1 MREAHNK
8 GMALLMTLL
17 VVTLLSVLIIGMH
30 SRSLLA
36 LTKAKNSVNSLN
48 ASYVMRSGVSAAM
61 GFLER
66 DARETTI
73 DSLSEAWAQEIVR
86 FPVGEGTVSIRIGDE
101 ASRFNIN
108 TLVTPQGKI
117 NDKAVERFGR
127 LLKVVGSKE
136 ALSEIVAEWLKSNR
150 GGLSYTFRDASE
162 LRLVPEV
169 GSETVNK
176 VEKYVTVYTDPMNE
190 RNININTAG
199 REVLLALSPQ
209 LNESLVEG
217 IMGYRRATPF
227 QEIGEVK
234 NVQGINDAILST
246 FSDVIDVKS
255 SNFSVW
261 AEAKVADVVRRGSAL
276 VRRDGGNVRLVAW
289 KEE

>member
-1 MREAHNK
+1 MREEHNK

-17 VVTLLSVLIIGMH
+17 VVTLLSVLIIAMH

-61 GFLER
+61 GFLEK
-66 DARETTI
+66 DAKATTI

-108 TLVTPQGKI
+108 TLVSPQGKI

-136 ALSEIVAEWLKSNR
+136 ALSEIVAEWLRSNR

-176 VEKYVTVYTDPMNE
+176 IEKYVTVYTDRMNE
-190 RNININTAG
+190 RNININTVG

>member
-1 MREAHNK
+1 VHNK

-17 VVTLLSVLIIGMH
+17 VVTLLSVLILGMH

-48 ASYVMRSGVSAAM
+48 ASYIMRSGVSAAM

-66 DARETTI
+66 DARETPI
-73 DSLSEAWAQEIVR
+73 DTLSEAWAHEVVH

-127 LLKVVGSKE
+127 LLRSVGSTE
-136 ALSEIVAEWLKSNR
+136 ALSGTVAEWLRSNR
-150 GGLSYTFRDASE
+150 KRLSYTFRDASE
-162 LRLVPEV
+162 LLLVPGV
-169 GSETVNK
+169 GSETVNR
-176 VEKYVTVYTDPMNE
+176 VEKYVTVYTNRMNE
-190 RNININTAG
+190 RNININTVG

-209 LNESLVEG
+209 LNEALVEG
-217 IMGYRRATPF
+217 IMGHRRATPF

-234 NVQGINDAILST
+234 KVQGINDEILST
-246 FSDVIDVKS
+246 FSDVIDVRS
-255 SNFSVW
+255 SSFSVW

-276 VRRDGGNVRLVAW
+276 VGRDGEKVRLVAW

>member
-1 MREAHNK
+1 MHNK

-17 VVTLLSVLIIGMH
+17 VVTLLSVLILGMH

-66 DARETTI
+66 DARETSI

-86 FPVGEGTVSIRIGDE
+86 FPVGDGTVSIRIGDE

-108 TLVTPQGKI
+108 TLVTPQGEI

-127 LLKVVGSKE
+127 LLRLVGSKE
-136 ALSEIVAEWLKSNR
+136 ALSETVAEWLRSNR
-150 GGLSYTFRDASE
+150 ERLSYTFRDASE

-169 GSETVNK
+169 GSEAVNK
-176 VEKYVTVYTDPMNE
+176 VEKYVTVYTDRMNE
-190 RNININTAG
+190 RNININTVG

-209 LNESLVEG
+209 LNEALVEG
-217 IMGYRRATPF
+217 IIGHRQATPF

-234 NVQGINDAILST
+234 RVQGINDEILST

-255 SNFSVW
+255 SSFSVW

-276 VRRDGGNVRLVAW
+276 VIRNGTKVRLMAW

>member
-1 MREAHNK
+1 
-8 GMALLMTLL
+8 
-17 VVTLLSVLIIGMH
+17 
-30 SRSLLA
+30 
-36 LTKAKNSVNSLN
+36 
-48 ASYVMRSGVSAAM
+48 
-61 GFLER
+61 
-66 DARETTI
+66 
-73 DSLSEAWAQEIVR
+73 
-86 FPVGEGTVSIRIGDE
+86 
-101 ASRFNIN
+101 
-108 TLVTPQGKI
+108 
-117 NDKAVERFGR
+117 
-127 LLKVVGSKE
+127 
-136 ALSEIVAEWLKSNR
+136 
-150 GGLSYTFRDASE
+150 
-162 LRLVPEV
+162 
-169 GSETVNK
+169 
-176 VEKYVTVYTDPMNE
+176 MNE

>member
-1 MREAHNK
+1 
-8 GMALLMTLL
+8 MALLMTLL

-66 DARETTI
+66 DARETSI
-73 DSLSEAWAQEIVR
+73 DSLSETRAHEVVA
-86 FPVGEGTVSIRIGDE
+86 FPVGEGTVSFRIEDE

-127 LLKVVGSKE
+127 LLGIVGSKE
-136 ALSEIVAEWLKSNR
+136 ALSEIAAEWLRSNR
-150 GGLSYTFRDASE
+150 ERLSYTFRDASE
-162 LRLVPEV
+162 LRLVPGV
-169 GSETVNK
+169 GSETVNR
-176 VEKYVTVYTDPMNE
+176 VEKYVTVYTDRMNE
-190 RNININTAG
+190 RNININTVG

-209 LNESLVEG
+209 LNEALVEG
-217 IMGYRRATPF
+217 IMGRRQATPF

-234 NVQGINDAILST
+234 KVQGINDEILST
-246 FSDVIDVKS
+246 FSDVIDVRS
-255 SNFSVW
+255 SSFRVW
-261 AEAKVADVVRRGSAL
+261 TEAKVADVVRRGSAL
-276 VRRDGGNVRLVAW
+276 VSRGGGKVRLRAW

>member
-1 MREAHNK
+1 MNNK

-17 VVTLLSVLIIGMH
+17 VVALLSVLIVGMH

-48 ASYVMRSGVSAAM
+48 ASYIMRSGVSAAM

-66 DARETTI
+66 DARETPI
-73 DSLSEAWAQEIVR
+73 DTLSEAWAHEVVR

-101 ASRFNIN
+101 ASKFNIN

-127 LLKVVGSKE
+127 LLRSVGSKE
-136 ALSEIVAEWLKSNR
+136 ALSGTVAEWLRSNR
-150 GGLSYTFRDASE
+150 KRLSYTFRDASE
-162 LRLVPEV
+162 LLLVPGV
-169 GSETVNK
+169 GSETVNR

-190 RNININTAG
+190 RNININAVG

-209 LNESLVEG
+209 LNEALVEG
-217 IMGYRRATPF
+217 IMRHRRATPF

-234 NVQGINDAILST
+234 KVQGINDEILST
-246 FSDVIDVKS
+246 FSDVIDVRS
-255 SNFSVW
+255 SSFSVW
-261 AEAKVADVVRRGSAL
+261 VEAKVADVVRRGSAL
-276 VRRDGGNVRLVAW
+276 VSRTLTRRNM
-289 KEE
+289 